1 MNSKF
6 NCEFCSESYTEE
18 RSLRRHKLSRH
29 EGKRFDCSIC
39 QKEFTRK
46 SKLKNTFA
54 LKYQIKTNV
63 FNVIKLLL
71 TFTL

>member
-46 SKLKNTFA
+46 SKLKNHICVEMNYVQSFFF
-54 LKYQIKTNV
+54 LK
-63 FNVIKLLL
+63 
-71 TFTL
+71 

>member
-46 SKLKNTFA
+46 SKLKKSH
-54 LKYQIKTNV
+54 LC
-63 FNVIKLLL
+63 
-71 TFTL
+71 